1 VSLYDPQQHRTHATI
16 YGQDAGVACLGLS
29 AMALWLRG
37 YPDAALTRSYEALKL
52 AQELAHPY
60 SLTWAM
66 VFVTSVH
73 IVRREGRQTRER
85 AEVEIALASEH
96 GFPFWVAAGMCLRG
110 WALRTEGQEEQGV
123 VQISQGLSIRRQ
135 ATGAALIKPYF
146 LSLLAEAY
154 GHDKQTAAGLGVLA
168 EPLTLADKNGERFW
182 YAELWRLKG
191 ELLLQPA
198 CRDEPQAERC
208 FHQAIALARHQ
219 QAKSL
224 ELRAA
229 MSLTRLWQ
237 RQGRRQAAYELLAPI
252 YSWFTEGFDTAD
264 LQEAKALLEALA

>member
-1 VSLYDPQQHRTHATI
+1 
-16 YGQDAGVACLGLS
+16 
-29 AMALWLRG
+29 
-37 YPDAALTRSYEALKL
+37 
-52 AQELAHPY
+52 
-60 SLTWAM
+60 
-66 VFVTSVH
+66 
-73 IVRREGRQTRER
+73 
-85 AEVEIALASEH
+85 
-96 GFPFWVAAGMCLRG
+96 MCFRG
-110 WALRTEGQEEQGV
+110 WALMHEGQEAQGV
-123 VQISQGLSIRRQ
+123 VQISQGLSLWQ
-135 ATGAALIKPYF
+135 TTGAELLKPYF

-154 GHDKQTAAGLGVLA
+154 GRGKQTSEGLGVLA
-168 EPLTLADKNGERFW
+168 EALTLADKNGERFW